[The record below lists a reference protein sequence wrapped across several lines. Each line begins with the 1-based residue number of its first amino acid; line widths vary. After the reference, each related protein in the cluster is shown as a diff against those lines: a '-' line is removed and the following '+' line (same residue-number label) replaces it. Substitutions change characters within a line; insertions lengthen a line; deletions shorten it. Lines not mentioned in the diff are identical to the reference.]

1 MMMKTKF
8 NRTILAALIVL
19 GPVLL
24 VSYYEMHGRK
34 KLGMPS
40 MVAVLIQPI
49 LEPVKDQKTQK
60 EPRELKKALTEIKE
74 PKTEEQKIDIAAGST
89 QDPPAV
95 DSAEKKVTGSS
106 YEEKTPPKKALHQ
119 GESRSG
125 QLLPDLHL
133 KADEAAVKRILC
145 NEDGYLLAEVGQNV
159 YVMGVTDCD
168 NPYQNVRVGY
178 PKDYP
183 MKSVRYLTL
192 PAGHFSQSDYEA
204 LSGKIIIKTGIQE
217 TPSYRLVFSSSYNQ
231 YLMDVQLSE
240 IRASNLNLE
249 ALSDQQKPVSID
261 GQLHLEGDRV
271 RLRVTAVR
279 VAGKAIDRN

>member
-1 MMMKTKF
+1 
-8 NRTILAALIVL
+8 
-19 GPVLL
+19 
-24 VSYYEMHGRK
+24 
-34 KLGMPS
+34 
-40 MVAVLIQPI
+40 
-49 LEPVKDQKTQK
+49 
-60 EPRELKKALTEIKE
+60 
-74 PKTEEQKIDIAAGST
+74 
-89 QDPPAV
+89 
-95 DSAEKKVTGSS
+95 
-106 YEEKTPPKKALHQ
+106 
-119 GESRSG
+119 
-125 QLLPDLHL
+125 
-133 KADEAAVKRILC
+133 
-145 NEDGYLLAEVGQNV
+145 VGQNV

-204 LSGKIIIKTGIQE
+204 LSDKIIIKTGIQE